1 MCKPIVRQ
9 ICLTVLALACSVSL
23 YAQSVRVTLD
33 MQDAQLKDVIAS
45 VEGQTRYLFAA
56 DEDVDMNQR
65 VSLRVR
71 DVSLQSAL
79 DQLSSRLGLSYSING
94 SNILLSK
101 KAQQKVRTVSGRITD
116 DAGEPLIGAGVF
128 VDGQPSIGT
137 ITDADG
143 FYSLEVPS
151 GAAALRVSYIGMQD
165 AVTPLDGQQS
175 VNVTLRENANILDG
189 VVVTALGIR
198 KEAKALS
205 YNVQEIK
212 SAELTTVKD
221 ANFMNTLA
229 GKVAGVQ
236 INSSSAGIGGGVK
249 VVMRGAKSI
258 SNNNNALYVID
269 GIPMPSLQTGQ
280 PQDYFSGMG
289 QSGDGASMLNPEDIE
304 NISVLSGAAASALYG
319 SEAQNGVIL
328 ITTKKGEAGQLR
340 VSYSNSTSFYSPFV
354 TPEFQNTYGA
364 APGEFKSWGNKLA
377 VPSSYNPLDFFQTG
391 YNTTNAV
398 TVSSGNEKN
407 QTFLSMAATNA
418 EGIVPNNALNRYNFA
433 IRNTTKLTEKLRLDL
448 AAMFM
453 NIHEQNMVSEG
464 QYMNPIV
471 ATYLLSP
478 SYSLGTYQLF
488 EMYDESRGFKTQ
500 YWPWGNQGLGLQN
513 PYWTINRDNLVNTK
527 NRFMINGGLTYEIIK
542 GLSLSGRAKMDYT
555 SGLYEKKYAASTDG
569 VFADKF
575 GFYQKNDET
584 TRQIYADVM
593 LNLDK
598 RFGDFTLVGAAGA
611 SFQDVNYKWFSVGGN
626 LNSVANLF
634 TLRNLNVSSI
644 KPDESQYHDQVQ
656 SLFATAQLGW
666 QSKLYLDVTG
676 RMDWASALAGTGV
689 SYVAYPSVGLTAILT
704 DLIPGIKGNFL
715 SFLKLRGSYSEVGNA
730 PKRFIPFQSYPLE
743 SGTPATS
750 TTYPNSDIKP
760 ERTNAWEVG
769 LESHF
774 WEDKI
779 NLNVSL
785 YKTSTFNQLFNP
797 ALPSS
802 SGYSSIYIN
811 GGQIDNKGI
820 EVNLS
825 VNQPIGRVMWN
836 STLTYSAN
844 RNKVVQLLKPTTLSN
859 GIEISQDHL
868 TLVDLGSVKTMITEG
883 GSMGDLYV
891 TSLQEDNRGYIYV
904 DYQTN
909 EVMKSSNA
917 GPYKDGYIYAGNS
930 QPKHNI
936 GWRNSFSWNGLSLNF
951 LISARLGGVGVSLTQ
966 GLMDA
971 YGTSKVTADARDAG
985 GVIVNGGMVPAVQ
998 KYYEFVGSGIG
1009 SMYVYDA
1016 TNVRLQEL
1024 SLGYDIPVNKW
1035 VSWMQNLNVAFI
1047 GHNLLMFYCKAP
1059 YDPQL
1064 TASTA
1069 TGFDGMDYFML
1080 PSMRSLGFS
1089 AKVTFGGNSKKADV
1103 KAPAYVAPYVE
1114 PKVVEKIVEKEV
1126 VKKVPVEVVK
1136 EVVVAPK
1143 GNVYQEDINF
1153 VLGKADIRPDEAFK
1167 LGRIFQTLEAYPD
1180 AKITVTGYA
1189 DTATGSAET
1198 NRRLSAQRVENVSK
1212 KLQEAGIPASRI
1224 TVKVGEG
1231 DWNASASPEA
1241 NRRVTVSIVNE

>member
-1 MCKPIVRQ
+1 M
-9 ICLTVLALACSVSL
+9 L
-23 YAQSVRVTLD
+23 
-33 MQDAQLKDVIAS
+33 
-45 VEGQTRYLFAA
+45 
-56 DEDVDMNQR
+56 NN
-65 VSLRVR
+65 SLRKVCLA
-71 DVSLQSAL
+71 VATLFSCAAL
-79 DQLSSRLGLSYSING
+79 TFGQG
-94 SNILLSK
+94 
-101 KAQQKVRTVSGRITD
+101 QVRTITGIVID
-116 DAGEPLIGAGVF
+116 QNNNPLIGAGVVVEGQATIGAVTDF
-128 VDGQPSIGT
+128 DGNYT
-137 ITDADG
+137 LT
-143 FYSLEVPS
+143 VPANAS
-151 GAAALRVSYIGMQD
+151 QLRFSFIGMVD
-165 AVTPLDGQQS
+165 RVVDIAGRTVI
-175 VNVTLRENANILDG
+175 NVTLAEDSNLLEG

-212 SAELTTVKD
+212 SVELTSVKD
-221 ANFMNTLA
+221 ANFMNSLA

-236 INSSSAGIGGGVK
+236 INASSAGIGGGVK

-280 PQDYFSGMG
+280 PEDYFSGMG
-289 QSGDGASMLNPEDIE
+289 QSGDGASMINPEDIE

-328 ITTKKGEAGQLR
+328 ITTRKGQEGSVR

-364 APGEFKSWGNKLA
+364 APGEFKSWGNKMA
-377 VPSSYNPLDFFQTG
+377 VPSTYNPMDFFQTG
-391 YNTTNAV
+391 FNTTNAI
-398 TVSSGNEKN
+398 TVSTGSEKN

-418 EGIVPNNALNRYNFA
+418 EGIVPNNGLNRYNFT
-433 IRNTTKLTEKLRLDL
+433 IRNTTKLTKNLKLDL
-448 AAMFM
+448 AAMYM

-478 SYSLGTYQLF
+478 SYSLDTYQLF
-488 EMYDESRGFKTQ
+488 EMYNESRGFKTQ

-513 PYWTINRDNLVNTK
+513 PYWIVNRDNLVNNK
-527 NRFMINGGLTYEIIK
+527 NRFVINGGLTYEIAK

-555 SGLYEKKYAASTDG
+555 SGIYEKKYSASTDG
-569 VFADKF
+569 VFAEKF
-575 GFYQKNDET
+575 GYYQKNDET

-598 RFGDFTLVGAAGA
+598 RFGSFTLVGAAGA
-611 SFQDVNYKWFSVGGN
+611 SIQDVNYRYFSFGGN

-634 TLRNLNVSSI
+634 TTRNLNISSI

-666 QSKLYLDVTG
+666 QSKIYLDVTG
-676 RMDWASALAGTGV
+676 RIDWASALAGTG
-689 SYVAYPSVGLTAILT
+689 SNYVAYPSVGLTAILT

-730 PKRFIPFQSYPLE
+730 PKRFIPFQSYPFE

-760 ERTNAWEVG
+760 ERTTAWEVG

-774 WEDKI
+774 WEDKLS
-779 NLNVSL
+779 LNVSL

-820 EVNLS
+820 EVNLGI
-825 VNQPIGRVMWN
+825 NQPIGPIEWN
-836 STLTYSAN
+836 STITYSAN
-844 RNKVVQLLKPTTLSN
+844 RNKVVRLLKPTTLSN
-859 GIEISQDHL
+859 GLVISQDHL
-868 TLVDLGSVKTMITEG
+868 TLVDLGTVKTMITEG

-936 GWRNSFSWNGLSLNF
+936 GWRNSFSWNGLNLNF
-951 LISARLGGVGVSLTQ
+951 LITARIGGVGVSLTQ

-971 YGTSKVTADARDAG
+971 YGTSKASADARDAG
-985 GVIVNGGMVPAVQ
+985 GVLVNGGLVPAAQ

-1024 SLGYDIPVNKW
+1024 SLGYNIPVNKW
-1035 VSWMQNLNVAFI
+1035 VSWIQDLNLSFI
-1047 GHNLLMFYCKAP
+1047 AHNLFMFYCKSP
-1059 YDPQL
+1059 FDPQL

-1089 AKVTFGGNSKKADV
+1089 AKITFGGSSKKEA
-1103 KAPAYVAPYVE
+1103 APAPQVI
-1114 PKVVEKIVEKEV
+1114 EKEIIKEIIKEV
-1126 VKKVPVEVVK
+1126 VKEVPVEVVK
-1136 EVVVAPK
+1136 EVPAK
-1143 GNVYQEDINF
+1143 TLQGIYNDDLYF
-1153 VLGKADIRPDEAFK
+1153 VIGKAEIRPDEAFK
-1167 LGRIFQTLEAYPD
+1167 LGKIAQIMKDNPD
-1180 AKITVTGYA
+1180 ATIEI
-1189 DTATGSAET
+1189 TGSADSITGAART
-1198 NRRLSAQRVENVSK
+1198 NARLSEKRAQTVVNMLAK
-1212 KLQEAGIPASRI
+1212 DGIPASRI
-1224 TVKVGEG
+1224 SYKAAVDSKPGQG
-1231 DWNASASPEA
+1231 AAA
-1241 NRRVTVSIVNE
+1241 NRVAICIVK

>member
-1 MCKPIVRQ
+1 MCNNNLRKFCVVVAS
-9 ICLTVLALACSVSL
+9 LFASLLVLAQGGRTITGTV
-23 YAQSVRVTLD
+23 V
-33 MQDAQLKDVIAS
+33 DAN
-45 VEGQTRYLFAA
+45 QT
-56 DEDVDMNQR
+56 
-65 VSLRVR
+65 
-71 DVSLQSAL
+71 
-79 DQLSSRLGLSYSING
+79 
-94 SNILLSK
+94 
-101 KAQQKVRTVSGRITD
+101 
-116 DAGEPLIGAGVF
+116 PLIGAGV
-128 VDGQPSIGT
+128 VVEGQPTIGT
-137 ITDADG
+137 VTDFEGHYTLQVPAD
-143 FYSLEVPS
+143 
-151 GAAALRVSYIGMQD
+151 AQALRFSYIGMED
-165 AVTPLDGQQS
+165 ALMPIGGRAVI
-175 VNVTLRENANILDG
+175 NVTLQEDANLLEG

-212 SAELTTVKD
+212 SAELTQVKD
-221 ANFMNTLA
+221 ANFMKSLA

-258 SNNNNALYVID
+258 SNNNNVLYVID

-328 ITTKKGEAGQLR
+328 ITTRKGEDGRLS
-340 VSYSNSTSFYSPFV
+340 VSYSNSTAFFSPFV

-398 TVSSGNEKN
+398 TVSTGTERN
-407 QTFLSMAATNA
+407 QTFLSLAATNA
-418 EGIVPNNALNRYNFA
+418 EGIVPNNTLDRYNFA
-433 IRNTTKLTEKLRLDL
+433 IRNTTKLTDKLRLDL
-448 AAMFM
+448 ASMFM
-453 NIHEQNMVSEG
+453 NIHERNMVSEG

-478 SYSLGTYQLF
+478 SYSLATYQLF
-488 EMYDESRGFKTQ
+488 EMYNESRGFKTQ
-500 YWPWGNQGLGLQN
+500 YWPWGNQGLGMQN
-513 PYWTINRDNLVNTK
+513 PYWTINRDNLVNGK
-527 NRFMINGGLTYEIIK
+527 NRFVINGGLTFEIVK

-569 VFADKF
+569 VFAEKF
-575 GFYQKNDET
+575 GFYEKNDET

-593 LNLDK
+593 LNLDR
-598 RFGDFTLVGAAGA
+598 RFGSFTLVGAAGA
-611 SFQDVNYKWFSVGGN
+611 SFQDVNYRYFSFGGN

-634 TLRNLNVSSI
+634 TTRNLNVSSI

-666 QSKLYLDVTG
+666 ASKLYLDVTG
-676 RMDWASALAGTGV
+676 RMDWASALAGTGA

-704 DLIPGIKGNFL
+704 DLIPGMKSNFL

-730 PKRFIPFQSYPLE
+730 PKRFIPFQSHPLE

-760 ERTNAWEVG
+760 ERTTAWEVG

-774 WEDKI
+774 WEDVV

-797 ALPSS
+797 TLPSS
-802 SGYSSIYIN
+802 SGYSSIFIN

-820 EVNLS
+820 EVNLGLN
-825 VNQPIGRVMWN
+825 VPIGSFVWN
-836 STLTYSAN
+836 SNIIYSAN

-868 TLVDLGSVKTMITEG
+868 TLVDLGSVKSMITEG

-909 EVMKSSNA
+909 EVMKSANA
-917 GPYKDGYIYAGNS
+917 GPYRDGYIYAGNS
-930 QPKHNI
+930 QPKYNI
-936 GWRNSFSWNGLSLNF
+936 GWRNSFAWKGLSLNF
-951 LISARLGGVGVSLTQ
+951 LVNARIGGVGVSLTQ

-971 YGTSKVTADARDAG
+971 YGTSKVSADARDAG
-985 GVIVNGGMVPAVQ
+985 GVLVNGGLVPAAQ

-1024 SLGYDIPVNKW
+1024 SLGYDIPVHKLA
-1035 VSWMQNLNVAFI
+1035 SWMQGLNVAFI
-1047 GHNLLMFYCKAP
+1047 AHNLYMFYCKAP

-1089 AKVTFGGNSKKADV
+1089 AKVTFGGSKK
-1103 KAPAYVAPYVE
+1103 KASVPAYVE
-1114 PKVVEKIVEKEV
+1114 PVPRREPEVIVKEV
-1126 VKKVPVEVVK
+1126 PVEVIKEVPVEVVK
-1136 EVVVAPK
+1136 EVVKV
-1143 GNVYQEDINF
+1143 VHSEVQTEIYVTDLNF
-1153 VLGKADIRPDEAFK
+1153 DLGKTNLRPEDSFK
-1167 LGRIFQTLEAYPD
+1167 LGRMCQVLKENPS
-1180 AKITVTGYA
+1180 AKVVLTGYA
-1189 DTATGSAET
+1189 DTATGTPAINSELAAKRAAVVAAKLRDEGIDP
-1198 NRRLSAQRVENVSK
+1198 NRISYTSED
-1212 KLQEAGIPASRI
+1212 
-1224 TVKVGEG
+1224 G
-1231 DWNASASPEA
+1231 DWNKSASPEA
-1241 NRRVTVSIVNE
+1241 NRRVTVRIVND

>member
-1 MCKPIVRQ
+1 MCNNSSRKV
-9 ICLTVLALACSVSL
+9 CLVVASLLASFALAFGQGGS
-23 YAQSVRVTLD
+23 RTITGTVT
-33 MQDAQLKDVIAS
+33 
-45 VEGQTRYLFAA
+45 
-56 DEDVDMNQR
+56 
-65 VSLRVR
+65 
-71 DVSLQSAL
+71 
-79 DQLSSRLGLSYSING
+79 DQN
-94 SNILLSK
+94 N
-101 KAQQKVRTVSGRITD
+101 D
-116 DAGEPLIGAGVF
+116 PLIGAGV
-128 VDGQPSIGT
+128 VVEGQSTIGAV
-137 ITDADG
+137 TDFNG
-143 FYSLEVPS
+143 NYSLAVPE
-151 GAAALRVSYIGMQD
+151 GASQLRYSYIGMTDQVVD
-165 AVTPLDGQQS
+165 IAGRTVI
-175 VNVTLRENANILDG
+175 NVTLAEDTTVLEG

-205 YNVQEIK
+205 YNVQSIK
-212 SAELTTVKD
+212 SAELTSVKD
-221 ANFMNTLA
+221 ANFMNSLA

-236 INSSSAGIGGGVK
+236 INASSSGIGGGVK

-280 PQDYFSGMG
+280 PEDFYTGMG
-289 QSGDGASMLNPEDIE
+289 QSGDGASMINPEDIE

-328 ITTKKGEAGQLR
+328 ITTRKGQEGALR

-364 APGEFKSWGNKLA
+364 APGEFKSWGSKLA
-377 VPSSYNPLDFFQTG
+377 IPSTYNPLDFFQTG
-391 YNTTNAV
+391 FNTTNAV
-398 TVSSGNEKN
+398 TVSTGTEKN

-418 EGIVPNNALNRYNFA
+418 EGIVPNNKLGRYNFT
-433 IRNTTKLTEKLRLDL
+433 IRNTTKLTEKLRMDL

-453 NIHEQNMVSEG
+453 NINEQNMVSEG

-478 SYSLGTYQLF
+478 SYSLETYQLF

-500 YWPWGNQGLGLQN
+500 YWPWGNQGLAMQN
-513 PYWTINRDNLVNTK
+513 PYWTINRDILANTK

-542 GLSLSGRAKMDYT
+542 GLSLSARAKMDYT
-555 SGLYEKKYAASTDG
+555 SGIYEKKYSASTDG
-569 VFADKF
+569 VFAEKF
-575 GFYQKNDET
+575 GFYEKNDDA

-611 SFQDVNYKWFSVGGN
+611 SFQDVNYRYFSFGGN

-634 TLRNLNVSSI
+634 TTRNMNVSSI
-644 KPDESQYHDQVQ
+644 EPDESQYHDQVQ
-656 SLFATAQLGW
+656 SIFATAQLGW
-666 QSKLYLDVTG
+666 KSMLYLDVTG
-676 RMDWASALAGTGV
+676 RIDWASALAGTGT

-704 DLIPGIKGNFL
+704 EMIPALKGDFL

-730 PKRFIPFQSYPLE
+730 PKRFVPFQSYPLDT
-743 SGTPATS
+743 GTPATS

-769 LESHF
+769 LETHF
-774 WEDKI
+774 WEDLV

-820 EVNLS
+820 EVNLGL
-825 VNQPIGRVMWN
+825 NIPIGSFLWN
-836 STLTYSAN
+836 SNITYSAN

-868 TLVDLGSVKTMITEG
+868 NLVDLGSVKTMITEG

-909 EVMKSSNA
+909 EVMKSTNA

-930 QPKHNI
+930 QPKHMI
-936 GWRNSFSWNGLSLNF
+936 GWRNNFAWKGLNLNF
-951 LISARLGGVGVSLTQ
+951 LITARLGGVGVSLTQ

-971 YGTSKVTADARDAG
+971 YGTSKTSADARDAG
-985 GVIVNGGMVPAVQ
+985 GVLVNGGLVPAAQ

-1024 SLGYDIPVNKW
+1024 SIGYDFPINKLIPW
-1035 VSWMQNLNVAFI
+1035 IQGLNLSLI
-1047 GHNLLMFYCKAP
+1047 GHNLLMFYSKAP

-1089 AKVTFGGNSKKADV
+1089 AKVTFGGNAKKADTAA
-1103 KAPAYVAPYVE
+1103 APAYVTPYVASA
-1114 PKVVEKIVEKEV
+1114 PNVVEKIVEKEV
-1126 VKKVPVEVVK
+1126 VKEVPVEVVKEVVK

-1143 GNVYQEDINF
+1143 GSVYSEDINF
-1153 VLGKADIRPDEAFK
+1153 GLGKTNLTEDEAFK

-1180 AKITVTGYA
+1180 AKLTVTGYA
-1189 DTATGSAET
+1189 DTATGTAEI

-1231 DWNASASPEA
+1231 DWDKNASPEA

>member
-1 MCKPIVRQ
+1 MC
-9 ICLTVLALACSVSL
+9 
-23 YAQSVRVTLD
+23 
-33 MQDAQLKDVIAS
+33 
-45 VEGQTRYLFAA
+45 
-56 DEDVDMNQR
+56 NN
-65 VSLRVR
+65 SLRKVCL
-71 DVSLQSAL
+71 VVASLF
-79 DQLSSRLGLSYSING
+79 LGFLAF
-94 SNILLSK
+94 
-101 KAQQKVRTVSGRITD
+101 AQGGRTVTGTVVD
-116 DAGEPLIGAGVF
+116 QNFEPLIGAGV
-128 VDGQPSIGT
+128 VVEGQPTIGT
-137 ITDADG
+137 VTDFDG
-143 FYSLEVPS
+143 HYTLQVPD
-151 GAAALRVSYIGMQD
+151 GATQLRVSYIGMADVLVDIAGQD
-165 AVTPLDGQQS
+165 VI
-175 VNVTLRENANILDG
+175 NITLREDANLLEG

-212 SAELTTVKD
+212 SAELTRVKD

-236 INSSSAGIGGGVK
+236 INSSSSGIGGGVK

-280 PQDYFSGMG
+280 PEDFYSGHG

-328 ITTKKGEAGQLR
+328 ITTRKGEDGQLR
-340 VSYSNSTSFYSPFV
+340 VSYSNNTSFYNPFI

-391 YNTTNAV
+391 FNTTNAV
-398 TVSSGNEKN
+398 TVSTGTERN
-407 QTFLSMAATNA
+407 QTFLSMAATGA
-418 EGIVPNNALNRYNFA
+418 EGIVPNNTLDRYNFS
-433 IRNTTKLTEKLRLDL
+433 IRNTTNLTEKLRMDL

-453 NIHEQNMVSEG
+453 NIQEQNMVSEG

-478 SYSLGTYQLF
+478 SYSLETYQLF

-500 YWPWGNQGLGLQN
+500 YWPWGNQGLGMQN
-513 PYWTINRDNLVNTK
+513 PYWTINRDILGNNK
-527 NRFMINGGLTYEIIK
+527 NRFMMNGGLTYELVK

-555 SGLYEKKYAASTDG
+555 SGIYEKKYSASTDG
-569 VFADKF
+569 VFAEKF
-575 GFYQKNDET
+575 GFYEKNDET

-593 LNLDK
+593 LNLDQ
-598 RFGDFTLVGAAGA
+598 RFGNFTLVGAAGA
-611 SFQDVNYKWFSVGGN
+611 SFQDVNYRYFSFGGN

-634 TLRNLNVSSI
+634 TTRNLNVSSI

-666 QSKLYLDVTG
+666 ASKLYLDVTG
-676 RMDWASALAGTGV
+676 RIDWASALAGTGTNF
-689 SYVAYPSVGLTAILT
+689 VAYPSVGLTAILT

-750 TTYPNSDIKP
+750 TTYPNTDIKP

-774 WEDKI
+774 WEDLV

-797 ALPSS
+797 TLPSS
-802 SGYSSIYIN
+802 SGYSSIFIN

-820 EVNLS
+820 EVNLGL
-825 VNQPIGRVMWN
+825 NIPIGSFLWN

-844 RNKVVQLLKPTTLSN
+844 RNKVVQLLKPTTLAN
-859 GIEISQDHL
+859 GLEISQDHL
-868 TLVDLGSVKTMITEG
+868 DLVNLGSVKSMITEG

-909 EVMKSSNA
+909 EVMRSTSA
-917 GPYKDGYIYAGNS
+917 GPYRDGYIYAGNS
-930 QPKHNI
+930 QPRYNI
-936 GWRNSFSWNGLSLNF
+936 GWRNGFSWKGLYLNF
-951 LISARLGGVGVSLTQ
+951 LINARIGGVGVSLTQ

-971 YGTSKVTADARDAG
+971 YGTSKVSADARDAG
-985 GVIVNGGMVPAVQ
+985 GVLVNGGLVPAAQ

-1024 SLGYDIPVNKW
+1024 SLGYEIPVNRW
-1035 VSWMQNLNVAFI
+1035 VPWMQGLNLAVV
-1047 GHNLLMFYCKAP
+1047 GHNLFMFYCKAP

-1080 PSMRSLGFS
+1080 PSMRSVGFS
-1089 AKVTFGGNSKKADV
+1089 AKVTFGGKNKKA
-1103 KAPAYVAPYVE
+1103 AEEPAAYVPE
-1114 PKVVEKIVEKEV
+1114 PRVVVKEV
-1126 VKKVPVEVVK
+1126 PVEVVREVIREVPVEVVK
-1136 EVVVAPK
+1136 EKVIVSEAVSEIY
-1143 GNVYQEDINF
+1143 VTDLNF
-1153 VLGKADIRPDEAFK
+1153 DLGKTELRPEESFK
-1167 LGRIFQTLEAYPD
+1167 LGRMCQVLKENPS
-1180 AKITVTGYA
+1180 AKVVLTGYA
-1189 DTATGSAET
+1189 DTATGTPEINRELAAKRSAT
-1198 NRRLSAQRVENVSK
+1198 VASRLKAE
-1212 KLQEAGIPASRI
+1212 GIAASRI
-1224 TVKVGEG
+1224 SYTSAEG

-1241 NRRVTVSIVNE
+1241 NRRVTVRIVND

>member
-1 MCKPIVRQ
+1 MCNNNLRKFCVVVAS
-9 ICLTVLALACSVSL
+9 LFASLLVLAQGGRTITGTV
-23 YAQSVRVTLD
+23 V
-33 MQDAQLKDVIAS
+33 DANQAPLVGAGVV
-45 VEGQTRYLFAA
+45 VEGQPT
-56 DEDVDMNQR
+56 
-65 VSLRVR
+65 
-71 DVSLQSAL
+71 
-79 DQLSSRLGLSYSING
+79 
-94 SNILLSK
+94 
-101 KAQQKVRTVSGRITD
+101 
-116 DAGEPLIGAGVF
+116 
-128 VDGQPSIGT
+128 IGT
-137 ITDADG
+137 VTDFDGHYTLQVPAD
-143 FYSLEVPS
+143 
-151 GAAALRVSYIGMQD
+151 AQALRFSFIGMED
-165 AVTPLDGQQS
+165 ALMPIGGREII
-175 VNVTLRENANILDG
+175 NVTLQEDSNLLEG

-212 SAELTTVKD
+212 SSELTQVKD
-221 ANFMNTLA
+221 ANFMNSLA

-236 INSSSAGIGGGVK
+236 INASSAGIGGGVK

-280 PQDYFSGMG
+280 PEDYFSGMG
-289 QSGDGASMLNPEDIE
+289 QSGDGASMLNPDDIE

-328 ITTKKGEAGQLR
+328 ITTRKGEEGRLS
-340 VSYSNSTSFYSPFV
+340 VSYSNSTAFFSPFV

-377 VPSSYNPLDFFQTG
+377 VPSAYNPLDFFQTG
-391 YNTTNAV
+391 FNTTNSV
-398 TVSSGNEKN
+398 TVSSGTERN
-407 QTFLSMAATNA
+407 QTFLSMASTNA
-418 EGIVPNNALNRYNFA
+418 EGIVPNNALDRYNFA

-448 AAMFM
+448 ASMFM

-478 SYSLGTYQLF
+478 SYSLDTYQLF
-488 EMYDESRGFKTQ
+488 EMYNESRGFKTQ
-500 YWPWGNQGLGLQN
+500 YWPWGNQGLGMQN
-513 PYWTINRDNLVNTK
+513 PYWTINRDNLVNSK
-527 NRFMINGGLTYEIIK
+527 NRFIINGGLTYEIVK

-569 VFADKF
+569 VFAEKF
-575 GFYQKNDET
+575 GFYEKNDET

-598 RFGDFTLVGAAGA
+598 RFGKFTLVGAAGA
-611 SFQDVNYKWFSVGGN
+611 SFQDVNYRYFSFGGN

-634 TLRNLNVSSI
+634 TTRNLNVSSI

-666 QSKLYLDVTG
+666 DSKFYLDVTG
-676 RMDWASALAGTGV
+676 RMDWASALAGTGA
-689 SYVAYPSVGLTAILT
+689 SYVAYPSVGLTTILT
-704 DLIPGIKGNFL
+704 DLIPGLKGSFL

-730 PKRFIPFQSYPLE
+730 PKRFIPFQSHPLE

-760 ERTNAWEVG
+760 ERTTAWEVG

-774 WEDKI
+774 WEDVV

-797 ALPSS
+797 TLPSS
-802 SGYSSIYIN
+802 SGYSSIFIN

-820 EVNLS
+820 EVNLGLN
-825 VNQPIGRVMWN
+825 VPIGSFLWN
-836 STLTYSAN
+836 SNITYSAN
-844 RNKVVQLLKPTTLSN
+844 RNKVVQLLKPTTLAN

-868 TLVDLGSVKTMITEG
+868 TLVDLGSVKSMITEG

-909 EVMKSSNA
+909 EVMKSTNA
-917 GPYKDGYIYAGNS
+917 GPYRDGYIYAGNS
-930 QPKHNI
+930 QPKYNI
-936 GWRNSFSWNGLSLNF
+936 GWRNSFSWKGLSLNF
-951 LISARLGGVGVSLTQ
+951 LINARIGGVGVSLTQ

-971 YGTSKVTADARDAG
+971 YGTSKVSADARDAG
-985 GVIVNGGMVPAVQ
+985 GVLVNGGLVPAAQ

-1024 SLGYDIPVNKW
+1024 SLGYDIPVQKW
-1035 VSWMQNLNVAFI
+1035 VSWMQGLNLAFI
-1047 GHNLLMFYCKAP
+1047 AHNLYMFYCKAP

-1089 AKVTFGGNSKKADV
+1089 AKITFGKTNKKAA
-1103 KAPAYVAPYVE
+1103 APAYVDPYSIPRRE
-1114 PKVVEKIVEKEV
+1114 PEVIVKE
-1126 VKKVPVEVVK
+1126 VPVEVVK
-1136 EVVVAPK
+1136 EVVKEVPVEVVK
-1143 GNVYQEDINF
+1143 VVHSEVQTEIYVTDLNFDLGRTELRPED
-1153 VLGKADIRPDEAFK
+1153 AFK
-1167 LGRIFQTLEAYPD
+1167 LGRMCQVLKENPS
-1180 AKITVTGYA
+1180 AKVLLTGYA
-1189 DTATGSAET
+1189 DTATGTPAINSELAAKRAAVVAAKLRDEGIDPNRISYTSA
-1198 NRRLSAQRVENVSK
+1198 
-1212 KLQEAGIPASRI
+1212 
-1224 TVKVGEG
+1224 EG

-1241 NRRVTVSIVNE
+1241 NRRVTVRIVNE